1 MTAIDLLENLV
12 SGLRSAVR
20 GLKYPAQ
27 YQENKA
33 VTVYLQSIPVAE
45 HDTDTF
51 YPLVLIE
58 LLGIE
63 DDVEKSTASI
73 LITIITY
80 DSDGRGY
87 YDNLN
92 IAERVRRWILTNRLL
107 ESEALELP
115 LTFGVVEKT
124 KDDFWASNFL
134 AIYQLMQPDS
144 NYDIEDIV

>member
-1 MTAIDLLENLV
+1 MTAIELLESLA
-12 SGLRSAVR
+12 SGLRSAVK

-45 HDTDTF
+45 HETDTF
-51 YPLVLIE
+51 YPLILIE

-80 DSDGRGY
+80 DSDGRGF
-87 YDNLN
+87 YDNFN

-107 ESEALELP
+107 ESFALEVP

-124 KDDFWASNFL
+124 EDDFWASNFL
-134 AIYQLMQPDS
+134 ATYQLMQPDS